1 MNKISLFL
9 FLALI
14 TFVINKSKY
23 YEDCR
28 DLEILPQAKAGYLD
42 EIEGDYCASLKTT
55 GEYTHCCMFE
65 FSNDTRVCG
74 AITDDQYENIG
85 RFKKY
90 MRDDVQDDDISI
102 DCSSRFISF
111 SLLVALALLL

>member
-1 MNKISLFL
+1 MSKLSLFL

-23 YEDCR
+23 YEDCTQLSIITSEEANYF
-28 DLEILPQAKAGYLD
+28 DAL
-42 EIEGDYCASLKTT
+42 EGDFCASLKTT

-65 FSNDTRVCG
+65 FANDTRVCG

>member
-1 MNKISLFL
+1 MNKLSLFL
-9 FLALI
+9 LLALLS
-14 TFVINKSKY
+14 FVINKTKY
-23 YEDCR
+23 YGDCTE
-28 DLEILPQAKAGYLD
+28 LSILPSTEAAYFDSL
-42 EIEGDYCASLKTT
+42 EGDFCASLKTS

-65 FSNDTRVCG
+65 FSNDTKVCG

-90 MRDDVQDDDISI
+90 MRDDVQDDDIGI